1 MGNTIRIVNVYVN
14 FAYHVTLDIELEK
27 LILEEQILAE
37 VEKIMEMGTIKFL
50 RCINYMYLNQLLLL
64 IE

>member
-14 FAYHVTLDIELEK
+14 FVHPWHVTLSIEDIELEK

-37 VEKIMEMGTIKFL
+37 VEKIMEMGIYDKMFTL
-50 RCINYMYLNQLLLL
+50 H
-64 IE
+64 